1 MECHQNCQPQV
12 VCQGSPSP
20 TLLSFVI
27 DVLQGITLL
36 SSNFLVIELL
46 AGFLINVGY
55 ADYIILFGDVEIMQ
69 FSDRLVNNT
78 NKYEM
83 HSSNS

>member
-1 MECHQNCQPQV
+1 MECNQNCQPQV

-36 SSNFLVIELL
+36 SSNFLVVELL